1 MKMNLK
7 ALLLASAFILSAGNS
22 YAESHTTP
30 CYFKQVGGK
39 SLIIDSGC
47 TLEVKSGGTF
57 QVDAGASQISSNST
71 VTATTELDKTSD
83 ATLAN
88 VVGLVQTV
96 VPGTYKFSIHLAG
109 TAGASGGWK
118 VAFNYTTAV
127 LSSIESTG
135 YAYTASAVAVTHTT
149 TTTTQTSLIA
159 TTAANIAGDIEG
171 TMVVTTGGTVQLQF
185 AQNASNGSASSIY
198 VGSYMQ
204 LTRIN

>member
-1 MKMNLK
+1 MKFTKHWL
-7 ALLLASAFILSAGNS
+7 ALVAGLTLFAGDS
-22 YAESHTTP
+22 YASRTSP
-30 CYFKQVGGK
+30 CYFEKGGK
-39 SLIIDSGC
+39 QFTADSGC
-47 TLEVKSGGTF
+47 TVEVKSGGTF
-57 QVDAGASQISSNST
+57 QVDSGASQISANTTAVSST
-71 VTATTELDKTSD
+71 QLDKTSD

-88 VVGLVQTV
+88 VVGLSQTV
-96 VPGTYKFSIHLAG
+96 VPGTYKFTIHLAG

-127 LSSIESTG
+127 LGSIESTG
-135 YAYTASAVAVTHTT
+135 YAYTASAVALTHTT

-185 AQNASNGSASSIY
+185 AQNASNGTASSIY

-204 LTRIN
+204 FTRIL